1 MNLRHLIIFKAV
13 VDTGS
18 FTKAAKQL
26 YITQSGVSHAVKELE
41 QESKAVLFDRLSKSI
56 TLTPSG
62 KLLLEKVI
70 PILTLY
76 HELEKELDNL
86 EVQAPIKVVSS
97 ITIATFWL
105 PKILKEFK
113 QIYPKISVEVQI
125 VSAKDALMV
134 LQDGKADIAL
144 VEGTVSSG
152 PFVVKEFSEYQL
164 NVLCAPNYYKSN
176 YISLKE
182 LCSKDLLLREQGSAT
197 RDIIDSYFYLKG
209 LIAYPKWTSVNSKAL
224 IEASKA
230 GFGFTVLPM
239 VLVEEEIKQGNL
251 KVVKIEEELYNKNLM
266 VYHQNKYL
274 TEPIN
279 SLISI
284 IEKADFKLD

>member
-26 YITQSGVSHAVKELE
+26 YITQSGVSHAIKELE

-56 TLTPSG
+56 MLTPSG
-62 KLLLEKVI
+62 KLLLEKAI

-86 EVQAPIKVVSS
+86 EVQAPIKIVSS

-105 PKILKEFK
+105 PKILEQFEQKF
-113 QIYPKISVEVQI
+113 PKIRVEVQI

-134 LQDGKADIAL
+134 LQDGNADIAL

-176 YISLKE
+176 YISLKD

-224 IEASKA
+224 IEACKA

-251 KVVKIEEELYNKNLM
+251 KVIKIEEELYNKNLM
-266 VYHQNKYL
+266 VYHQSKYL

>member
-26 YITQSGVSHAVKELE
+26 YITQSGVSHAIKELE

-144 VEGTVSSG
+144 VERTVSSG

>member
-26 YITQSGVSHAVKELE
+26 YITQSGVSHAIKELE

>member
-26 YITQSGVSHAVKELE
+26 YITQSGVSHAIKELE

-62 KLLLEKVI
+62 KLLLEKII

-251 KVVKIEEELYNKNLM
+251 KVIKIEEELYNKNLM